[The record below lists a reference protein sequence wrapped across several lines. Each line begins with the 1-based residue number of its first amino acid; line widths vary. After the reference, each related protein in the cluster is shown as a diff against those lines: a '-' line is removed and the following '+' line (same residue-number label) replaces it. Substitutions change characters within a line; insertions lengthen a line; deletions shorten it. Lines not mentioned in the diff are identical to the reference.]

1 MFEYVL
7 MIFGINIENKILAHF
22 LTGLTLSIFSVLSLR
37 NLLLIQI
44 KDDFGLLFTKI
55 LCFIMCFSNLLSY
68 LWIKLKSK
76 EILELNTQLKKQ
88 RINNFVNKSR
98 FYCSSILAITVWLLL
113 TTISIL
119 LRLFDQRIDQLFDE
133 FFSQINLSTL
143 AIGSDLILAIV
154 YSQIWRI
161 LIQYIYHDMNI
172 EYSVII
178 EAFIEEMRRKIN
190 YPDINVIR
198 MTHRT
203 VLNFM
208 SIQTSLKKC
217 VKFIGI
223 FIFVD
228 VITVTLLFLTFTLN
242 AILNSDSYCSCLCIS
257 YIIVLVS
264 YNLWIIFE
272 TSFVEKNEKMINF
285 YLNRWQRF
293 PIDENCCLELKILD
307 RSVQQ
312 LINFRKS
319 FYQ

>member
-1 MFEYVL
+1 M
-7 MIFGINIENKILAHF
+7 
-22 LTGLTLSIFSVLSLR
+22 
-37 NLLLIQI
+37 
-44 KDDFGLLFTKI
+44 KDDFGLFFTKI

-68 LWIKLKSK
+68 IWIKFKSK
-76 EILELNTQLKKQ
+76 EILELNTQLEKQ
-88 RINNFVNKSR
+88 RINIFVNKSS
-98 FYCSSILAITVWLLL
+98 FYRSSILAITVWLLL

-119 LRLFDQRIDQLFDE
+119 LRLVDQRIDELFHE

-143 AIGSDLILAIV
+143 AIGSDLVLAIV
-154 YSQIWRI
+154 YSEIWKI

-208 SIQTSLKKC
+208 KIQTSLKKC
-217 VKFIGI
+217 VKFIKF

-228 VITVTLLFLTFTLN
+228 VITLTLLFLMWTLN
-242 AILNSDSYCSCLCIS
+242 AILNSDSYCSCLSIS

-264 YNLWIIFE
+264 YNLWIRFE
-272 TSFVEKNEKMINF
+272 TSFAGKYEKMINF

-293 PIDENCCLELKILD
+293 PIDENCCLELKILN

-312 LINFRKS
+312 LIKF
-319 FYQ
+319 

>member
-1 MFEYVL
+1 
-7 MIFGINIENKILAHF
+7 
-22 LTGLTLSIFSVLSLR
+22 
-37 NLLLIQI
+37 
-44 KDDFGLLFTKI
+44 
-55 LCFIMCFSNLLSY
+55 MCFSNLFSY
-68 LWIKLKSK
+68 IWIKFKSK

-88 RINNFVNKSR
+88 RINIFVNKSS
-98 FYCSSILAITVWLLL
+98 FYRSSILAITVWLLL

-119 LRLFDQRIDQLFDE
+119 LRLIDQRIVENFHE

-143 AIGSDLILAIV
+143 AIGSDLVLAIV
-154 YSQIWRI
+154 YSNIWKI

-172 EYSVII
+172 QYSIII
-178 EAFIEEMRRKIN
+178 EVFIEEMRRKIN

-217 VKFIGI
+217 VKFIEF

-228 VITVTLLFLTFTLN
+228 VITLTLLFLMWALN
-242 AILNSDSYCSCLCIS
+242 AILNSDSYCYCLSIS

-264 YNLWIIFE
+264 YNLWIRFE
-272 TSFVEKNEKMINF
+272 TSFVKKNEKMINF
-285 YLNRWQRF
+285 YLNQWQRF

-307 RSVQQ
+307 ISVQQ
-312 LINFRKS
+312 LVKF
-319 FYQ
+319 

>member
-1 MFEYVL
+1 MFEYLL
-7 MIFGINIENKILAHF
+7 MIFGINIQNKILSQF
-22 LTGLTLSIFSVLSLR
+22 LTGLTLTIFSVLSLR
-37 NLLLIQI
+37 NLLLIQM

-68 LWIKLKSK
+68 IWIKFKSK
-76 EILELNTQLKKQ
+76 EILELNIQFKKQ
-88 RINNFVNKSR
+88 RINIFVKSS

-119 LRLFDQRIDQLFDE
+119 LRLVDRRIDELFDE
-133 FFSQINLSTL
+133 FFNEINLSTL
-143 AIGSDLILAIV
+143 AIGSDLVLAIV
-154 YSQIWRI
+154 YSKIWKI

-172 EYSVII
+172 QYSIII

-217 VKFIGI
+217 VKFIEL

-228 VITVTLLFLTFTLN
+228 VITLILLFLAWTLN
-242 AILNSDSYCSCLCIS
+242 AILNSDSYCFCLCIS

-264 YNLWIIFE
+264 YNLWIRFE
-272 TSFVEKNEKMINF
+272 TSFVKKIEKMINF
-285 YLNRWQRF
+285 YSNRWQRF
-293 PIDENCCLELKILD
+293 PLDENCCLELKILD

-312 LINFRKS
+312 LIKF
-319 FYQ
+319 

>member
-7 MIFGINIENKILAHF
+7 MIFGINIKNKILTQF
-22 LTGLTLSIFSVLSLR
+22 LTGLTLSIFSLLSLR

-44 KDDFGLLFTKI
+44 KDDFGLLFI
-55 LCFIMCFSNLLSY
+55 RVLCLIMCFSNLLSY
-68 LWIKLKSK
+68 IWIKFKSK
-76 EILELNTQLKKQ
+76 EILELNAQLKKQ
-88 RINNFVNKSR
+88 RISIFINKST
-98 FYCSSILAITVWLLL
+98 FHCSSLLAITVWLLL

-119 LRLFDQRIDQLFDE
+119 LRLADQRIDELFHE
-133 FFSQINLSTL
+133 FFNEINLSTL
-143 AIGSDLILAIV
+143 AKGSDLVLAIV
-154 YSQIWRI
+154 YSKIWKI

-172 EYSVII
+172 QYSIII

-208 SIQTSLKKC
+208 KIQTNLKKR
-217 VKFIGI
+217 VKFIEF
-223 FIFVD
+223 FIFAD
-228 VITVTLLFLTFTLN
+228 VITLTLLFLTWTLN

-264 YNLWIIFE
+264 YNLWIRFE
-272 TSFVEKNEKMINF
+272 ISFVEKNEKMINF
-285 YLNRWQRF
+285 YLNRWQRL
-293 PIDENCCLELKILD
+293 PTDENCSLELKILD

-312 LINFRKS
+312 LIEF
-319 FYQ
+319 